1 MADREYIPFYRSFYE
16 QISACDDPKAR
27 LEMYEVLLDYAFNKN
42 EPDFDK
48 VKYNG
53 YTYFFWLGARPI
65 LRKSWAQYENGCKGG
80 APKGNT
86 NNKGKRKVNPKL
98 TQSQANKDI
107 DNDNEKDIDN
117 DNDNDNESESEKG
130 KLVTRAPAFIPPTLE
145 EVLNY
150 YNFNHGNYGDES
162 VAKKFYTYYS
172 ARGWKMAQTPMN
184 DWKAA
189 LDTWIE
195 REPRFASDPRQAE
208 REKLARDYASRMAL
222 RMAQDDQAA
231 RNPLA
236 NYPSF
241 NNAGTN
247 LIEEGARAIAALQ
260 AEARDPKEP
269 LW

>member
-27 LEMYEVLLDYAFNKN
+27 LEMYEVLLDYAFNKK

-48 VKYNG
+48 GNYNS
-53 YTYFFWLGARPI
+53 YTHFFWLGARPI

-107 DNDNEKDIDN
+107 DIDNDNEKDI

-130 KLVTRAPAFIPPTLE
+130 KLATRAPAFRPPTLE

-162 VAKKFYTYYS
+162 VAKKFYNYYS

-184 DWKAA
+184 DWRAA

-208 REKLARDYASRMAL
+208 RAKLARDYAATIARRLAECD
-222 RMAQDDQAA
+222 AQKAKLCTGID
-231 RNPLA
+231 N
-236 NYPSF
+236 
-241 NNAGTN
+241 
-247 LIEEGARAIAALQ
+247 EEVV
-260 AEARDPKEP
+260 PF
-269 LW
+269 

>member
-27 LEMYEVLLDYAFNKN
+27 LEMYEVLLDYAFNKK

-48 VKYNG
+48 GNYNN
-53 YTYFFWLGARPI
+53 YTHFFWLGARPI

-117 DNDNDNESESEKG
+117 ESESEKG

-162 VAKKFYTYYS
+162 VAKKFYNYYS

-184 DWKAA
+184 DWRAA

-208 REKLARDYASRMAL
+208 REKLARGYAATIARRLAECD
-222 RMAQDDQAA
+222 AQKAKLCTGID
-231 RNPLA
+231 N
-236 NYPSF
+236 
-241 NNAGTN
+241 
-247 LIEEGARAIAALQ
+247 EEVV
-260 AEARDPKEP
+260 PF
-269 LW
+269 

>member
-16 QISACDDPKAR
+16 QISACDDPIAR

-107 DNDNEKDIDN
+107 DNEKDI

-172 ARGWKMAQTPMN
+172 ARGWKMAHTPMN

-208 REKLARDYASRMAL
+208 REKLARGYAATIARLAAEDDAREAEL
-222 RMAQDDQAA
+222 RQ
-231 RNPLA
+231 P
-236 NYPSF
+236 
-241 NNAGTN
+241 
-247 LIEEGARAIAALQ
+247 
-260 AEARDPKEP
+260 
-269 LW
+269 